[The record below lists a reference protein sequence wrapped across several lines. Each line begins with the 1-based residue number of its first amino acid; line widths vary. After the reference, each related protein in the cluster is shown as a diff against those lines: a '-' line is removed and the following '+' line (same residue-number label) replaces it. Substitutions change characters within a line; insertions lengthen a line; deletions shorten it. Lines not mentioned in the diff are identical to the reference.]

1 MQTAPMNNNPVSSIR
16 IGFGDYISKMKR
28 QDDIHRVNGIPDY
41 AFSLDLQLREQ
52 IRKLPYFYALSKRVA
67 EHEEARYRQVM
78 TASALQVGP
87 KQLPDIYE
95 TTIECA
101 KRLGIGPPNVF
112 VVHDQSINAATYASD
127 TTTPTIMIHSG
138 LIERVTP
145 GELKCVI
152 AHECGHIHNEHN
164 VYMSIANLVQTGL
177 AVGGLVN
184 TVFSF
189 LSQAALI
196 LIAEWSRAAE
206 VTCDRAAMICSDN
219 TDDAINVNKKL
230 LYGTFLGRDDEL
242 NIDDIR
248 SQFEHISSTI
258 SVFTEMYQSHPS
270 SIRRVLASDE
280 FTHCDILYKWR
291 PELKKPGMELRTK
304 EESDKI
310 CAKYTAVFKEAR
322 KGKIGN
328 ER

>member
-1 MQTAPMNNNPVSSIR
+1 MQAAFANRNPVSGIR
-16 IGFGDYISKMKR
+16 IGFGDYVAKMRR
-28 QDDIHRVNGIPDY
+28 QDDVHRVNGIPDY

-67 EHEEARYRQVM
+67 EHEEARYRQIL
-78 TASALQVGP
+78 TTSALQVGP

-95 TTIECA
+95 LTLDCA

-127 TTTPTIMIHSG
+127 TTTPTIMLHSG

-177 AVGGLVN
+177 AVGGLMN
-184 TVFSF
+184 TIFSL
-189 LSQAALI
+189 LSKAAIL

-219 TDDAINVNKKL
+219 IEDAINVNKKL
-230 LYGTFLGRDDEL
+230 LYGSFLGRDDEV
-242 NIDDIR
+242 NIEDIR

-258 SVFTEMYQSHPS
+258 SVITEVYADHPS
-270 SIRRVLASDE
+270 SLRRVLTSDE
-280 FTHCDILYKWR
+280 FTRCEVLYQWR
-291 PELKKPGMELRTK
+291 PELKKPGMELHTK

-310 CAKYTAVFKEAR
+310 CTKYTAVFKEAR
-322 KGKIGN
+322 KGGTGK
-328 ER
+328 